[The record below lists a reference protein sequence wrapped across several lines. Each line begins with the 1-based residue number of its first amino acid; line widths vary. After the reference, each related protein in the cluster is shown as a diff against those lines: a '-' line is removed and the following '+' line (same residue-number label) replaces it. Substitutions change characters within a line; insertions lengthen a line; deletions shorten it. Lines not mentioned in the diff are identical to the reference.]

1 MREQKSSKY
10 TNITVRSDV
19 ANNLQF
25 MNYISRM
32 IQNQTFGWHLLLTST
47 CLVKNA
53 FLINE
58 ILIIL
63 TKCK

>member
-25 MNYISRM
+25 INAI
-32 IQNQTFGWHLLLTST
+32 
-47 CLVKNA
+47 LV
-53 FLINE
+53 E
-58 ILIIL
+58 
-63 TKCK
+63 